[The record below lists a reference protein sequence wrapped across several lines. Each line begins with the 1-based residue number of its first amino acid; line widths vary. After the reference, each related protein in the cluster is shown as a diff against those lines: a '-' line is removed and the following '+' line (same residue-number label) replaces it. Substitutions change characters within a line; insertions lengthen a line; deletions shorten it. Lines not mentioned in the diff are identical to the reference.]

1 MLEPVG
7 IYPDGLAFDGYVAA
21 VPRLHPACEF
31 KFRPM
36 LAEEVR
42 ALSAT
47 IAKQDLSQAQ
57 VTIAEQI
64 GTRITEWNL
73 QGVNGAVV
81 PPSADSYR
89 RICPELS
96 EKLCGIVQ
104 GYRPS
109 DRKPTGEQVE
119 GGIEQL
125 RESEKN

>member
-1 MLEPVG
+1 MLDSIGV
-7 IYPDGLAFDGYVAA
+7 YPDGLDFDGYVAG

-42 ALSAT
+42 ALSSA
-47 IAKQDLSQAQ
+47 ISRQDAQTAQ
-57 VTIAEQI
+57 VTIANEV
-64 GTRITEWNL
+64 GARITKWNL
-73 QGVNGAVV
+73 QGGGGAVV
-81 PPSADSYR
+81 PPSPEAFR

-96 EKLCGIVQ
+96 EKLCGVIQ

-109 DRKPTGEQVE
+109 DVKPSGEQLQD
-119 GGIEQL
+119 GIEQL